1 MTDIYNEKGKMS
13 NALLWLKVME
23 QTVETVIEME
33 IEIEITP
40 FL

>member
-13 NALLWLKVME
+13 NSLLWLKVME
-23 QTVETVIEME
+23 QTVEIVIEME